1 MLSGESEDDYRFP
14 VKVNLVI
21 VKLSLK
27 EPVVGI
33 LKDGFGK
40 LVIPEKNVTKNK
52 TSADIAKELVH
63 RYIRVDGTREYD
75 VEMCSVH
82 DKRHRYIGHAVHD
95 IAIVYRAFIP
105 SDFECDNDIAWYN
118 PKQIIEFEEGGLFDK
133 DYSTI
138 IQEAMVN
145 GL

>member
-21 VKLSLK
+21 VKLSIK
-27 EPVVGI
+27 GSVVGI

-40 LVIPEKNVTKNK
+40 LSIPEKNITKNK

-75 VEMCSVH
+75 VKMCSVL
-82 DKRHRYIGHAVHD
+82 DKRHRYIGHAIHD

-105 SDFECDNDIAWYN
+105 SDFECDKDISWNN
-118 PKQIIEFEEGGLFDK
+118 PNQIIEYEQDGLFDK
-133 DYSTI
+133 DYATI